1 MVVLFVIVSVPING
15 DLAMLKSGNHYYNV
29 KFQLCMYAYVPSS
42 FDPPV
47 WLLSSSAEW

>member
-1 MVVLFVIVSVPING
+1 MVVHFVIVSVPIIG
-15 DLAMLKSGNHYYNV
+15 DLAMLKSGNHYNV